1 MEEQVQSMEVL
12 LSETEVWLHVNNTL
26 VLLHINMNIIVVYVL
41 SGVPEQVRGWL
52 YIMYM

>member
-26 VLLHINMNIIVVYVL
+26 VLLHINMNIVHVDEPLEL
-41 SGVPEQVRGWL
+41 SCICLLLHG
-52 YIMYM
+52 